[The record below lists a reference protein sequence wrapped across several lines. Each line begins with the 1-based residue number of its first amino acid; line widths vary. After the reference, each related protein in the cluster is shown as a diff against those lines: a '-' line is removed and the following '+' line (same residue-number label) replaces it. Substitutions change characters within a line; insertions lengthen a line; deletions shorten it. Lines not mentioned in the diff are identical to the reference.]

1 MNPKGKKLLALL
13 CCALLLLTG
22 CGTDAVS
29 SGQGNSMALVDQL
42 MTWFLPERKYEKSGE
57 SEIQVHDV
65 YSLYTEDTTP
75 IVIYMTVPRSN
86 AADKST
92 HTWEEIHEHDVAWY
106 KAQGE
111 AVWECPVLVQIGNE
125 VGPVYG
131 AFGYDD
137 NGENASV
144 RLSGSKASTRQ
155 QKSYHV
161 DLYENSGSIAGIK
174 SFLLQ
179 KSFTDPFRF
188 TNKLACDLIATCD
201 GLLSTRTCFAHL
213 YVRNLELDDD
223 APFLDYGLY
232 TFTEPINKRYLR
244 NRNLDQSGE
253 LYKAVDFDFARHEDV
268 IVQPTDARYSAEAFE
283 ALLDPKGS
291 KDYSGLIAMLDAVND
306 LSIPIQDT
314 VDRYF
319 DEESLYSWLAIN
331 LLLDNRDTDTENYYL
346 YRPLGSERFYI
357 IPWDYDSA
365 LRDDYEVLRDANYSA
380 GWEKGIFLYTKSV
393 LFRRIMESEY
403 CSNELSEY
411 ITALHDSVFSAR
423 NVYRRARKLADTVLD
438 YLYELPDKSYARV
451 TEANYKR
458 LLELIQDQVDRNFY
472 TYYDTLMTPWPF
484 HILDPEEDEDGRVT
498 LRWEATE
505 AMNQQVTYSLELD
518 TGWDFSDPVLKAV
531 DYEGTS
537 YSAGE
542 LAPGQYFL
550 RITAKSEQGYTQE
563 AYEVY
568 NTEKK
573 TTVHGVLCFYIQEVD
588 ED

>member
-1 MNPKGKKLLALL
+1 
-13 CCALLLLTG
+13 
-22 CGTDAVS
+22 
-29 SGQGNSMALVDQL
+29 
-42 MTWFLPERKYEKSGE
+42 
-57 SEIQVHDV
+57 
-65 YSLYTEDTTP
+65 
-75 IVIYMTVPRSN
+75 
-86 AADKST
+86 
-92 HTWEEIHEHDVAWY
+92 
-106 KAQGE
+106 
-111 AVWECPVLVQIGNE
+111 
-125 VGPVYG
+125 
-131 AFGYDD
+131 
-137 NGENASV
+137 
-144 RLSGSKASTRQ
+144 
-155 QKSYHV
+155 
-161 DLYENSGSIAGIK
+161 
-174 SFLLQ
+174 
-179 KSFTDPFRF
+179 
-188 TNKLACDLIATCD
+188 
-201 GLLSTRTCFAHL
+201 
-213 YVRNLELDDD
+213 
-223 APFLDYGLY
+223 
-232 TFTEPINKRYLR
+232 
-244 NRNLDQSGE
+244 

-498 LRWEATE
+498 LRWEATQ